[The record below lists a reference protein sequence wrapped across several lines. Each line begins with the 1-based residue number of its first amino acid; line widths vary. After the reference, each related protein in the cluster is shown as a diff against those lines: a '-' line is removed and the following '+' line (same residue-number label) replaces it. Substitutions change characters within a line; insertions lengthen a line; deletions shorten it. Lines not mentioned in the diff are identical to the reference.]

1 MLDLYREAVGEQAAL
16 RPMWPLADGL
26 AEPAADAVGDIMGD
40 PVPGWWSADRR
51 GHRRLRLGAQRA
63 AVAPGG
69 GRPVCVVRLV
79 YTTPEA
85 RGVGVGHAMLTLLM
99 DDFTAR
105 GHRHFD
111 ARVSPGHRNAK
122 NFFEAH
128 GFSARLIVM
137 YHDAGGLKHEAAA
150 IPTRSWSSC
159 CRS

>member
-1 MLDLYREAVGEQAAL
+1 MQPTSRFAIESDRDVILSLYGESVGEQAAL

-26 AEPAADAVGDIMGD
+26 PEPAA
-40 PVPGWWSADRR
+40 
-51 GHRRLRLGAQRA
+51 A
-63 AVAPGG
+63 AVDGILEDPSSRLVVGAIDEATVGFAWARSEALLPQAKGE
-69 GRPVCVVRLV
+69 PVCVVRLV

-99 DDFTAR
+99 DDFTEH

-137 YHDAGGLKHEAAA
+137 YHDAAEGD
-150 IPTRSWSSC
+150 T
-159 CRS
+159 